1 MTKNKLKYS
10 VFSILLLIVL
20 SLMTSCDTSPKTG
33 SDGYKFGEKQYT
45 QNELGVKIVT
55 YSTRADFNQEL
66 KKRNLSTKDGEIMAF
81 SILFAEAPNLCVIHM
96 MDPAVEYRP
105 EFVGH
110 EFLHCVYG
118 QWHTNNKSFK

>member
-1 MTKNKLKYS
+1 MRFKYPIFAS
-10 VFSILLLIVL
+10 LLFILLLLV
-20 SLMTSCDTSPKTG
+20 TSCDSSPKRG
-33 SDGYKFGEKQYT
+33 ADGYKFGEKQYT
-45 QNELGVKIVT
+45 QNELGVKVVT
-55 YSTRADFNQEL
+55 YSTRADFNREL

-81 SILFAEAPNLCVIHM
+81 SILFTEAPNLCVIHM